1 MHRAV
6 VGPQRVHRSPVP
18 VFAGLLLENAIA
30 VSRWA
35 RYLARQAP
43 SRPRMGTLCPDFG
56 NRSDRVC
63 QRIRPSNPQSSV
75 KTALCPRIVPA
86 ALCPFY
92 CAHCAHGTPAAPGAT
107 ALPGQA
113 GERLRPHRPDGTA
126 GQALLGRSGTGRAV
140 MGIVGGS
147 GTAANIRFV
156 ELPPVIEAEKQRERP
171 GIIGKVFVWILD
183 GPVPYLR
190 RHPTAKRPGV
200 RPASMQSFRAA
211 SPIRRTGRSAAS
223 ASPPHRRRP
232 CCHYGRPPHSQP
244 GRLSRGQGRKT
255 HLGCPL
261 AMPRLRR

>member
-1 MHRAV
+1 MGGQCIALSPDRSAFTAHQCPSCNQCPQPASHGNIVPGFGKSIGPGLPKDSPLKPAV
-6 VGPQRVHRSPVP
+6 FRK
-18 VFAGLLLENAIA
+18 N
-30 VSRWA
+30 
-35 RYLARQAP
+35 
-43 SRPRMGTLCPDFG
+43 
-56 NRSDRVC
+56 
-63 QRIRPSNPQSSV
+63 
-75 KTALCPRIVPA
+75 RIVPA
-86 ALCPFY
+86 HCARGIVPVY

-113 GERLRPHRPDGTA
+113 GERLRPHRSDGTA